1 MLINLALFINSNPM
15 KNTAKTTD
23 RNPLFVASKRETTPL
38 KLINPRREELT
49 PAILK
54 TFRGYEHLS
63 DAEAEEK
70 CESIKTFARLLLEY
84 FSSVEKTIIIDNQ
97 QVIPLEGK
105 DNPVISINKNK
116 TKPKAA

>member
-1 MLINLALFINSNPM
+1 MLIILALFINSNPM
-15 KNTAKTTD
+15 KNAAKTTEKS
-23 RNPLFVASKRETTPL
+23 PLSVASKREVTRP
-38 KLINPRREELT
+38 KLINPKREELT

-63 DAEAEEK
+63 DGEAEEK

-84 FSSVEKTIIIDNQ
+84 FSSVEKSIVIDNQ
-97 QVIPLEGK
+97 QVIPLESK
-105 DNPVISINKNK
+105 KNPVISITKNK